1 MINLALT
8 FLENYEKGLR
18 TPALLIF
25 WASPTL
31 NIYFF
36 RLEMQMDHKGMGRIR
51 QGRPRFWRHRATGH
65 IFQTAGW
72 SSIIGPII
80 FFLELTV
87 LLHNQEFQIES
98 VNIKVP
104 VFYCLMEK
112 FKSLNFYQKFFSLIL
127 TNLDQTH
134 RDLLKITTKN
144 FW

>member
-134 RDLLKITTKN
+134 RDLLKITTKF

>member
-80 FFLELTV
+80 YFLELTV

-98 VNIKVP
+98 VNITVQWP
-104 VFYCLMEK
+104 LFLR
-112 FKSLNFYQKFFSLIL
+112 QG
-127 TNLDQTH
+127 DP
-134 RDLLKITTKN
+134 KN
-144 FW
+144 VV